1 MFKKIKALIDS
12 FHLDEVQVALE
23 ELGIKGVIISSC
35 NDFAPQK
42 GPAMIFRGKERAT
55 DYLSAIRLEM
65 VVDQEMAREVIEAI
79 QEADGAH
86 RDRETWISVLP
97 VEEVISLET
106 LGGAEYPGL
115 GGGT

>member
-1 MFKKIKALIDS
+1 MFKKIKALIDP

-23 ELGIKGVIISSC
+23 ELGVKGVIISSC

-65 VVDQEMAREVIEAI
+65 VVDQEMAREVIETI
-79 QEADGAH
+79 QEADGAGLDQVN
-86 RDRETWISVLP
+86 RISVLP
-97 VEEVISLET
+97 IEEVISLET
-106 LGGAEYPGL
+106 FGDAEYHGL